1 MTNLKIDGRKILVK
15 KSESVTKMRDKL
27 LYEVQVTNLSY
38 DTDQNDLKEFFKAND
53 IEKIKEIQIAKDENG
68 NSLGFAYV
76 DLESKEDLQKSL
88 KIQSKEIKNRSV
100 VIRISKRITKVTNN
114 KGEGSENS
122 EEIYK
127 KEYAGRKRKIDLSSN
142 ENVNNDHK
150 MRSEKYFVI
159 FNF

>member
-76 DLESKEDLQKSL
+76 DLDSKEDLQKSL

-114 KGEGSENS
+114 KGEGEGSENS

-127 KEYAGRKRKIDLSSN
+127 KGYTGRKRKIDLSSN

-159 FNF
+159 